1 MKLLARL
8 SWVIIALSLGACANM
23 QRAAL
28 PTHSFNEAHA
38 FGSTALAFSLDGSL
52 LASGGYRGE
61 VILWDVPQQSR
72 LATFRV
78 HRDSI
83 RALILAGNR
92 SLISA
97 GDDGLLVVS
106 DNVSRQII
114 SQRKSIAVT
123 SMILIGERLIT
134 GHTDGILRQWR
145 YPDLQPLQQTALGSP
160 VHALDYRAGKLAVAT
175 SHAIFLYDGTLR
187 LLRQI
192 DTGLRTA
199 HDLHL
204 SPDGRLLVAGS
215 WFRMMIWDT
224 ESGAEHDQTTDHDGL
239 ITSLDFSPDGKRL
252 ATLGRHT
259 DSAVRVW
266 RAAGMQLERNYQAH
280 ELCGAMI
287 RFSPDGR
294 WLATASDDESVRLY
308 DLNLPYKPE

>member
-8 SWVIIALSLGACANM
+8 SWVMIALSLGACANM

-28 PTHSFNEAHA
+28 PTHSFTEAHA
-38 FGSTALAFSLDGSL
+38 FGATALAFSLDGSL

-61 VILWDVPQQSR
+61 VILWDVPRQSR
-72 LATFRV
+72 LATFRL

-97 GDDGLLVVS
+97 GDDGLIVIS
-106 DNVSRQII
+106 DNVGRQII

-123 SMILIGERLIT
+123 SMILMGERLIT
-134 GHTDGILRQWR
+134 GHTDGTLRQWR
-145 YPDLQPLQQTALGSP
+145 YPDLQPLQQTPLGSP

-187 LLRQI
+187 LLRKI

-204 SPDGRLLVAGS
+204 SPDGKLLVAGN
-215 WFRMMIWDT
+215 WFRMMIGNT
-224 ESGAEHDQTTDHDGL
+224 ESGVQHDQTTDHDGL

-266 RAAGMQLERNYQAH
+266 RVADMQLERNYQAH

>member
-8 SWVIIALSLGACANM
+8 SWVMIALSVGACANM

-28 PTHSFNEAHA
+28 PTHSFTEAHA
-38 FGSTALAFSLDGSL
+38 FGATALAFSPDGSL

-61 VILWDVPQQSR
+61 VILWDVPRHSR

-78 HRDSI
+78 HRGSI

-97 GDDGLLVVS
+97 ADDGLLVVS

-123 SMILIGERLIT
+123 SMILMGERLIT
-134 GHTDGILRQWR
+134 GHTDGTLRQWR
-145 YPDLQPLQQTALGSP
+145 YPDLQPLQQTPLGSR

-187 LLRQI
+187 LLRKI

-204 SPDGRLLVAGS
+204 SPDGKLLVAGN

-239 ITSLDFSPDGKRL
+239 ITSLDFSPDGKHL

-266 RAAGMQLERNYQAH
+266 RAAGLQLERNYQAH

-308 DLNLPYKPE
+308 DLNLPYKPQ

>member
-28 PTHSFNEAHA
+28 PTHSFTEAHA